1 MNSTS
6 KRSTP
11 DCVALHTKTDLKQLP
26 LILEPISYVH
36 DERFDDPNEVHE
48 ILESTAD
55 CVSNFDQQAPV
66 IHGQE
71 FLLPRTPLLTPKEE
85 QALFL
90 SMNCRR
96 FLAEKR
102 RRQAMARKP
111 TMVDC
116 RFIQRMLDE
125 ANVCRMKLATANQR
139 LVVSIASSF
148 ASDRQALSDFIGEG
162 NINLMKAIDLF
173 NVGRGFRF
181 STYATYAI
189 RRHLSRIQK
198 REWNRKKR
206 WSDEVQDPIIEEEQS
221 EWIDQHPG
229 KLVEKIMADLPEREQ
244 KILSMRFGLKD
255 NVKEHTYEEIAR
267 RFGISKERVRQ
278 LIVRACSQA
287 QVRYAKAY
295 GFD

>member
-6 KRSTP
+6 KRSTT

-255 NVKEHTYEEIAR
+255 NAKEHTYEEIAR